1 MSGASSDFSTTH
13 WTCVLRA
20 RGESAEARAALNDL
34 CAAYYAPV
42 QSFLRYSIRR
52 NESAE
57 DLAHEFFARVLTG
70 RAFEHVDPK
79 RGRFRSYLLGAVKH
93 FLADVRAREQAA
105 KRGGGVEHVALTG
118 GTDTSPG
125 VDVADH
131 RVTPDAAYEK
141 QWAMTVLDRALRQL
155 QDEWTAD
162 NRQTHFEVLKPWLT
176 GNATQS
182 QAAAAESLGIA
193 ENAVKVA
200 VHRLRRQFR
209 EMVIAE
215 ISHTV
220 ADPDEQQAELA
231 DLIAAL
237 GH

>member
-1 MSGASSDFSTTH
+1 
-13 WTCVLRA
+13 
-20 RGESAEARAALNDL
+20 
-34 CAAYYAPV
+34 
-42 QSFLRYSIRR
+42 
-52 NESAE
+52 
-57 DLAHEFFARVLTG
+57 
-70 RAFEHVDPK
+70 
-79 RGRFRSYLLGAVKH
+79 
-93 FLADVRAREQAA
+93 
-105 KRGGGVEHVALTG
+105 
-118 GTDTSPG
+118 
-125 VDVADH
+125 VADH

-141 QWAMTVLDRALRQL
+141 QWAMTVLDRALRHL